1 MRSFF
6 HTCKHLIGAALLL
19 GVPACDW
26 IHDDSLPPCEFRLHY
41 VYDYNMKFADAFRHE
56 VNQVSLF
63 ICDQDGNF
71 LSQRL
76 IEGAELKTNDI
87 RLDLEPGTYQLLSW
101 AGLREDSYAW
111 PELTPGQSTLRDI
124 RVRARRADD
133 GTQPHELSPLGTAS
147 TPYASA
153 GQATRNRPSG

>member
-101 AGLREDSYAW
+101 ADCERTRTHGPNSL
-111 PELTPGQSTLRDI
+111 PGNPPARHT
-124 RVRARRADD
+124 RARPPRRRRHA
-133 GTQPHELSPLGTAS
+133 
-147 TPYASA
+147 TP
-153 GQATRNRPSG
+153 